1 MIASTD
7 SRRQTEGPA
16 SLARLNFCKNVERLR
31 RERGLSSE
39 ALAARSKIESGELGE
54 ILRGE
59 RKVEVDAIYLLAG
72 ALGVAPEV
80 LLEGVEW
87 HPPVGRGSGWTITG
101 GGQDG

>member
-1 MIASTD
+1 VSASPD
-7 SRRQTEGPA
+7 SRRRIEGPA
-16 SLARLNFCKNVERLR
+16 SPARLNFCEAVERLR
-31 RERGLSSE
+31 RECGLFPG
-39 ALAARSKIESGELGE
+39 ALVAPSKIEAGEQEE

-59 RKVEVDAIYLLAG
+59 RSLGVDAIYLLAG

-87 HPPVGRGSGWTITG
+87 HPPIGHGSGWTITG